1 MMPMSVIAAARS
13 RFFRLDIASRAA
25 FLSFSSNALLMM
37 LKVAIG
43 LAFGSIAVLGDGV
56 NSAEDVFASG
66 IAFFTV
72 RLALQPADEEHPY
85 GHGKA
90 ESLAAMSQAALIA
103 GGAVFVT
110 IAAVRRLVT
119 QDVEIGVAPSLATM
133 GAAVAVNLGVAWYS
147 FRAARL
153 SGSVAIAADAR
164 HLLTNVVQAGAVIAG
179 LALVAATGNHV
190 FDPIVAMILAAYL
203 LWIALGIFRDALR
216 ELVNTALPAETLARL
231 ADCLAH
237 ESHGMRGYHALRT
250 RKSGRETHIDLHALV
265 DPVISVSEAHLLVED
280 LERDITA
287 IIPGAVVTVH
297 IDPDEPG
304 IMERE
309 GGARAPAEQGVHLHR
324 H

>member
-1 MMPMSVIAAARS
+1 MSAIAAARH
-13 RFFRLDIASRAA
+13 RFFQFDIASRAA
-25 FLSFSSNALLMM
+25 FLSFSSNALLML
-37 LKVAIG
+37 LKVTIG

-56 NSAEDVFASG
+56 DSAEDVFASG

-103 GGAVFVT
+103 GGAVFIT
-110 IAAVRRLVT
+110 IAAVRRLIT
-119 QDVEIGVAPSLATM
+119 HDVDIHIAPSLATM
-133 GAAVAVNLGVAWYS
+133 GVAVGVNLGVAWYS
-147 FRAARL
+147 LRAARI

-164 HLLTNVVQAGAVIAG
+164 HLLTNVVQAAAVILG
-179 LALVAATGNHV
+179 LTLVAVTGNHV

-216 ELVNTALPAETLARL
+216 ELVDTALPAETLARL
-231 ADCLAH
+231 DDCLAH

-265 DPVISVSEAHLLVED
+265 DPTITVSEAHVLVED
-280 LERDITA
+280 LERDIAA

-297 IDPDEPG
+297 LDPDEPG
-304 IMERE
+304 IMERAT
-309 GGARAPAEQGVHLHR
+309 GIAKPAERGLHVHH